1 MRQARRSAL
10 LLIFLPLVSSRTG
23 LLHPQTSESRE
34 VQSLDGLWRFNVD
47 VHAAGLREGWHMS
60 GLPHGSVPMAVPSSY
75 NDLLEN
81 TQLREHVGLVW
92 YERECFV
99 PLTWRDR
106 RVVLFVG
113 SANHHASVWLNGKR
127 IGEHEG
133 GHLPFHLPLENG
145 VVEWGRAN
153 RLTIALNNTLT
164 TTTIPP
170 GFVQTNIAGRRVQR
184 LQMDFFNYAG
194 LHRQVLLYS
203 TPNAYLDDILVSCRL
218 EGSTA
223 HLNVFVSGTNT
234 KNLFALLSAGRLHS
248 TLLTHACS
256 FDLSPLRSSRPRRR
270 RR

>member
-1 MRQARRSAL
+1 MRQALRSAL

-113 SANHHASVWLNGKR
+113 SANHHASVWLTCLG
-127 IGEHEG
+127 
-133 GHLPFHLPLENG
+133 L
-145 VVEWGRAN
+145 
-153 RLTIALNNTLT
+153 IA
-164 TTTIPP
+164 I
-170 GFVQTNIAGRRVQR
+170 
-184 LQMDFFNYAG
+184 
-194 LHRQVLLYS
+194 
-203 TPNAYLDDILVSCRL
+203 
-218 EGSTA
+218 
-223 HLNVFVSGTNT
+223 
-234 KNLFALLSAGRLHS
+234 ALLSGGTDLKSQTRL
-248 TLLTHACS
+248 LNAKLK
-256 FDLSPLRSSRPRRR
+256 DDPY
-270 RR
+270 